1 MSKKSYLIPETETLS
16 LESMGA
22 LMISGDAQNS
32 PTTPGPFT
40 APQKVF

>member
-1 MSKKSYLIPETETLS
+1 MIKKMYQIPETGTLP